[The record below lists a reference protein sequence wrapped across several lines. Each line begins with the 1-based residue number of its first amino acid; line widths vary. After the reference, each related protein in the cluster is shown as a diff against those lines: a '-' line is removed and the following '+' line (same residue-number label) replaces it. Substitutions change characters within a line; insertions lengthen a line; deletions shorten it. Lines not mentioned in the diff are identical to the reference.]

1 MNEEQKLL
9 GYLDEATRAGDVELS
24 EALFAKIKALRQA
37 DPAVAQAIPAVDQ
50 AIPVDPAAQVYDDVP
65 SVPTQ
70 DLASLN
76 QQVPAQQAEVPASM
90 DTQPIA
96 PNPEIN
102 PADNLAEQTTNN
114 RAWLG
119 KITDALWPGSQGMSV
134 GDYLST
140 AGGRNATPWDAM
152 ADAQIWP
159 TTTTPSP
166 LQVRTAEGEPTVFP
180 DVSNPLFP
188 RLPEGFDLKGLL
200 TSRVSPTGAQA
211 EYTGGQTIPDILQ
224 QRVNRE
230 TGKFEFADELPTF
243 EEWKQIVLSDDFLP
257 NVGTLGGPM
266 LYQKFKNDQA
276 KFRVTPPSRGKDVA
290 LMAIISGLATVFGGT
305 VSDILN
311 QTPAELGRFDLSSL
325 KKAAFPNLKTQAGRF
340 QQGALFTA
348 IPEMVFSGLG
358 QYAVKPAA
366 RWALQMKKKW
376 MDNVYRQ
383 MEAAKDLSTT
393 TPGNIESMAEWKA
406 MPWWQQGLP
415 EWMGGPKAMQMGPY
429 GRQMAGEVATEPYV
443 VAGGVIPRAAMAFG
457 AFPGAGAAIRKT
469 AVHQSKTAIENM
481 RSKLDLMGKDI
492 ETDQLG
498 NLVTYAAKRWG
509 RDQVRQVDKLY
520 TQVDKLA
527 LATPGGASYVPTL
540 RMKNATQEIYDDVI
554 TNFPKDRIT
563 GEPIALYSTIKAD
576 AQKWLTEIARLGDTA
591 TLAEVR
597 GLRAMVS
604 DDLAQVGKGEYA
616 GLTKKALKN
625 FKDSMTDAI
634 HIDAV
639 AALKAQG
646 VPEAKAVANAL
657 QLANTTYK
665 TFKDFTRTEAGQQF
679 NLVNQSF
686 WKKAHLEG
694 RLIQDGSVTADKM
707 FGLAFD
713 TGHMSPQYLRDM
725 KAIMGDKAFDT
736 AAANFLSKAMDEAF
750 DVGKL
755 TAPTGLMERFISQPG
770 HQMGMLEGMQTPAK
784 FNEASFRQTLGLGRG
799 GPFKGKGSGALRE
812 LLRLTGDKVTLK
824 NVDSLMTVL
833 ARYPVNMDLAQMAA
847 RRIPLAGTKGAL
859 GVVTGGI
866 SRGVGTAGGA
876 AFMGT
881 AGGAIATMLVLNQIG
896 RVLSNPNALKSLVK
910 LGDTMYAAEKAGR
923 TIGRHSQ
930 KVMWVKLFTDL
941 GYDKTES
948 GSAFESL
955 WGEGVETYKDLDAEA
970 RYRLM
975 QGRQVL
981 ESVTGG

>member
-1 MNEEQKLL
+1 MNEEQEVQILKLML
-9 GYLDEATRAGDVELS
+9 IEQKAGNFTEVEKL
-24 EALFAKIKALRQA
+24 KALLQGGAVNQA
-37 DPAVAQAIPAVDQ
+37 AQPQAVPGVDQ
-50 AIPVDPAAQVYDDVP
+50 AIPPVDQAVPIDQAAQVYDDVP
-65 SVPTQ
+65 SVP
-70 DLASLN
+70 
-76 QQVPAQQAEVPASM
+76 EVPASM

-102 PADNLAEQTTNN
+102 PADNLADQTTNN

-140 AGGRNATPWDAM
+140 AGGRHATPFDAM
-152 ADAQIWP
+152 ADAKIWP

-166 LQVRTAEGEPTVFP
+166 LQVRTAEGEPTVLP

-200 TSRVSPTGAQA
+200 TSKVSPTGAQA
-211 EYTGGQTIPDILQ
+211 QNTGGLTIPDILQ

-230 TGKFEFADELPTF
+230 TNKFEFADEIPTF
-243 EEWKQIVLSDDFLP
+243 DEWKQIVLSDDFLP
-257 NVGTLGGPM
+257 NVGTIGGPM

-276 KFRVTPPSRGKDVA
+276 RFRATPPSRGKDVA
-290 LMAIISGLATVFGGT
+290 LMAIISGLATMFSGS

-325 KKAAFPNLKTQAGRF
+325 KKAAFPDLKTHAGRF
-340 QQGALFTA
+340 QQGSLWTA
-348 IPEMVFSGLG
+348 VPEMAFAGAAE
-358 QYAVKPAA
+358 YAVKPAA
-366 RWALQMKKKW
+366 RWALQLKKKW

-383 MEAAKDLSTT
+383 MEAARDISTT
-393 TPGNIESMAEWKA
+393 TPGNIESMAEWQA

-415 EWMGGPKAMQMGPY
+415 DWMGGPKAMEVGPY
-429 GRQMAGEVATEPYV
+429 GRQLAGEVATEPYV
-443 VAGGVIPRAAMAFG
+443 VAGGVIPRASMAFG

-492 ETDQLG
+492 ETDSLG
-498 NLVTYAAKRWG
+498 NLVTYAAQRWG
-509 RDQVRQVDKLY
+509 RDQVKQVDKLY
-520 TQVDKLA
+520 KHVNELA
-527 LATPGGASYVPTL
+527 RATPGGASYVPTS

-554 TNFPKDRIT
+554 TNFPKDSVT

-576 AQKWLTEIARLGDTA
+576 AQKWLTEIARIGDTA

-679 NLVNQSF
+679 NLVDQSF

-694 RLIQDGSVTADKM
+694 RLIQDGGVTADKM
-707 FGLAFD
+707 FGLAFN

-736 AAANFLSKAMDEAF
+736 AAANYLGKAMDEAF

-755 TAPTGLMERFISQPG
+755 AAPTGLIERFLSQPG
-770 HQMGMLEGMQTPAK
+770 YQMGTLEGMQTPAK

-799 GPFKGKGSGALRE
+799 GPFKGKGSGSLRE
-812 LLRLTGDKVTLK
+812 LLKLTGNKVTLK

-881 AGGAIATMLVLNQIG
+881 AGSAIATMLVLNQMG
-896 RVLSNPNALKSLVK
+896 RLLSNPNALKSLVR
-910 LGDTMYAAEKAGR
+910 LGDTMSAAEKSGR

-955 WGEGVETYKDLDAEA
+955 WGEGVEVYKDLDAEA

>member
-1 MNEEQKLL
+1 MNDKQKLL

-24 EALFAKIKALRQA
+24 EALLSQLKALDQGAQPQA
-37 DPAVAQAIPAVDQ
+37 VPGVDQ
-50 AIPVDPAAQVYDDVP
+50 AIAPVDQAVPVDQAAQVYDDVP
-65 SVPTQ
+65 SVP
-70 DLASLN
+70 
-76 QQVPAQQAEVPASM
+76 EVPASM

-102 PADNLAEQTTNN
+102 PADNLADQTTNN

-140 AGGRNATPWDAM
+140 AGGRHATPFDAM
-152 ADAQIWP
+152 ADAKIWP

-166 LQVRTAEGEPTVFP
+166 LQVRTAEGEPTVLP

-200 TSRVSPTGAQA
+200 TSKISPTGAQA
-211 EYTGGQTIPDILQ
+211 QNTGGLTIPDILQ
-224 QRVNRE
+224 QTVNKE
-230 TGKFEFADELPTF
+230 TGKFEPKIELPTLD
-243 EEWKQIVLSDDFLP
+243 EWKQIILSDEFLP
-257 NVGTLGGPM
+257 NVGTIAGPM

-276 KFRVTPPSRGKDVA
+276 KFRATPPSRGKDVA
-290 LMAIISGLATVFGGT
+290 LMALMGGLATMFGGS

-325 KKAAFPNLKTQAGRF
+325 KKAAFPDLKTHAGRF
-340 QQGALFTA
+340 QQGSLWTA
-348 IPEMVFSGLG
+348 VPEMAFAGAG
-358 QYAVKPAA
+358 QAMNAA
-366 RWALQMKKKW
+366 GRWALGMKKNW
-376 MDNVYRQ
+376 MDNVRRQ
-383 MEAAKDLSTT
+383 MEAAADISTT
-393 TPGNIESMAEWKA
+393 TPENIASMAEWKA

-415 EWMGGPKAMQMGPY
+415 QWLGGPKAMEVGPY
-429 GRQMAGEVATEPYV
+429 GRQLAGEVSTEPYV

-481 RSKLDLMGKDI
+481 RRKLDLMGKDI
-492 ETDQLG
+492 ETDSLG
-498 NLVTYAAKRWG
+498 NLVTYAAQKWG
-509 RDQVRQVDKLY
+509 RDQVKQVDKLY
-520 TQVDKLA
+520 KQVNELA
-527 LATPGGASYVPTL
+527 RATPGGASYVPTL
-540 RMKNATQEIYDDVI
+540 RMKQATQEIYDDVL
-554 TNFPKDRIT
+554 TNFPKDSAT

-576 AQKWLTEIARLGDTA
+576 AEKWLTEIARLGDTA

-597 GLRAMVS
+597 GLRSMVS
-604 DDLAQVGKGEYA
+604 DDLGKLGQGEYA
-616 GLTKKALKN
+616 GLTKDALKRY
-625 FKDSMTDAI
+625 KDSMTDAI

-639 AALKAQG
+639 AALKAKN

-665 TFKDFTRTEAGQQF
+665 AFKDFTRTEAGQQF
-679 NLVNQSF
+679 NIVSPNF
-686 WKKAHLEG
+686 WKKANLKG
-694 RLIQDGSVTADKM
+694 RLIQDGSKTADKM
-707 FGLAFD
+707 FGEAFN
-713 TGHMSPQYLRDM
+713 TGHMSPQYLRDI
-725 KAIMGDKAFDT
+725 KEIMGDKAFDT
-736 AAANFLSKAMDEAF
+736 AAANYLSKAMDEAF
-750 DVGKL
+750 RAGEL
-755 TAPTGLMERFISQPG
+755 TASPGFLSKFTQPG
-770 HQMGMLEGMQTPAK
+770 HQMGWLEGMDTPAK
-784 FNEASFRQTLGLGRG
+784 FNEASFREALGLGRG

-812 LLRLTGDKVTLK
+812 LLKLTGNKVTLQ
-824 NVDSLMTVL
+824 NVNSLMTVL

-866 SRGVGTAGGA
+866 SRGVGATGAG
-876 AFMGT
+876 AFGGT
-881 AGGAIATMLVLNQIG
+881 AGYAIMTMLVLNQMG
-896 RVLSNPNALKSLVK
+896 RLLSNPNALKSLVK
-910 LGDTMYAAEKAGR
+910 LGNTMSAAEKAGR

-948 GSAFESL
+948 GGAFEQL
-955 WGEGVETYKDLDAEA
+955 MGEGVEKYKDLEAEVP
-970 RYRLM
+970 YRLM